1 MITPQNN
8 VTQLLDRAKATLMA
22 FSDRKLAVSLGVH
35 PTMICRAKKCASSI
49 HPELLIAL
57 HEETG
62 WSIKE
67 MKASLVSKRN

>member
-1 MITPQNN
+1 MNTTENN
-8 VTQLLDRAKATLMA
+8 ATQLLDRAKATLMA
-22 FSDRKLAVSLGVH
+22 FSDRKLAISLGVH
-35 PTMICRAKKCASSI
+35 PTMICRAKKCATSM

-67 MKASLVSKRN
+67 MKETLASKKN